1 MRRTYPGFKR
11 WMLGN
16 CCAAVGMA
24 GVAARGIV
32 PDWVSVV
39 VTNAATFAG
48 VVFLLEGSRE
58 FLHLRPVHLPARV
71 LAGLC
76 LAAELYFLAVVNNI
90 GIRILVASLCLG
102 LLTAATGATL
112 LQGARKSRKLSF
124 LFAGTFFLLN
134 SIFNFARGISTLQ
147 AWPSQDLFA
156 PTLVNQLYFGGMTIT
171 VIGWAIGFILLTND
185 RLVEELTAAER
196 RTARLNQDLQFATE
210 QATAAARQAA
220 ESDQAKSDFLAYIGH
235 EIRNPLGGVL
245 FLCELI
251 LDGPLNDEK
260 REDMETLRASANS
273 VLSILNDLLD
283 LSKVEAGRMP
293 IVEVPFDLEAE
304 LTQVADVFSP
314 QARAKAT
321 NLFVSYPH
329 DLPRRF
335 AGDGPRIRQIVSN
348 FVSNAVKFT
357 EQGEIHIGVE
367 ARGGAMRISVRD
379 TGVGIASET
388 LPRLFNKFAQAGPS
402 AYYRGTGLGLAISKQ
417 LAELMDGSVGVESR
431 EGQGSTFWVELPL
444 ESAAPEVPEVPAHA
458 PPAASG
464 EPVLAG
470 SRVLLAEDNV
480 FSQKVLSKLLTSYG
494 MLVDVAG
501 NGKDAVTKFAQADY
515 AVILMDCQMP
525 EMDGYEATR
534 RIRALED
541 GRGMRTPVI
550 AITAL
555 AVASEQSRC
564 REAGMDDF
572 LVKPFAPEQ
581 LLECIAGHV
590 SRKPK
595 AAE

>member
-1 MRRTYPGFKR
+1 
-11 WMLGN
+11 
-16 CCAAVGMA
+16 VQ
-24 GVAARGIV
+24 I
-32 PDWVSVV
+32 
-39 VTNAATFAG
+39 
-48 VVFLLEGSRE
+48 
-58 FLHLRPVHLPARV
+58 
-71 LAGLC
+71 
-76 LAAELYFLAVVNNI
+76 YFLTVVNDI

-102 LLTAATGATL
+102 LLTAMTGATL
-112 LQGARKSRKLSF
+112 FQGARKNRKLSF
-124 LFAGTFFLLN
+124 LFAGAFFLVN

-185 RLVEELTAAER
+185 RLIEELTAAER
-196 RTARLNQDLQFATE
+196 HTARLNQDLQFATE

-220 ESDQAKSDFLAYIGH
+220 DSEQAKTEFLAYIGH

-245 FLCELI
+245 FLCELL
-251 LDGPLNDEK
+251 LDGPLNEEK

-273 VLSILNDLLD
+273 MLSILNDLLD

-293 IVEVPFDLEAE
+293 IVEVPFDLEEE
-304 LTQVADVFSP
+304 LAQVADVFTP

-321 NLFVSYPH
+321 DLFVTYPRS
-329 DLPRRF
+329 LPRRF

-357 EQGEIHIGVE
+357 EQGEIHIEVE
-367 ARGGAMRISVRD
+367 ARGGDTRISVRD
-379 TGVGIASET
+379 TGVGIAAET
-388 LPRLFNKFAQAGPS
+388 LPRLFNRFAQAGPS
-402 AYYRGTGLGLAISKQ
+402 ASYRGTGLGLAISKQ
-417 LAELMDGSVGVESR
+417 LAELMGGSVGVVSQ

-444 ESAAPEVPEVPAHA
+444 EPAAPEVLEVPA
-458 PPAASG
+458 PAAAAG
-464 EPVLAG
+464 GPLLAG

-501 NGKDAVTKFAQADY
+501 DGKDAVAKFGQADY
-515 AVILMDCQMP
+515 AVVLMDCQMP
-525 EMDGYEATR
+525 VMDGYEATR
-534 RIRALED
+534 KIRAMEN
-541 GRGMRTPVI
+541 GRNMRTPVI

-590 SRKPK
+590 SRTHKDG
-595 AAE
+595 E